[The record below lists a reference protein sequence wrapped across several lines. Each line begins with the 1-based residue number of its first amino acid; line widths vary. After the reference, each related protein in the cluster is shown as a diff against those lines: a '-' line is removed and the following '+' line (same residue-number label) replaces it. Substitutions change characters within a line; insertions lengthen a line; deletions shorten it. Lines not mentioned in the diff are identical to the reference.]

1 MQKKFSFYL
10 KGYFER
16 TDKIFWIIA
25 ISISIYSLLL
35 ISSVSRNSN
44 FGYFKVQLF
53 SIILGYLG
61 AFLITKS
68 DYRFLSKYWYIGA
81 GICIFLI
88 LCTFLF
94 GSSVTG
100 DSGVDAKAWIK
111 LPGGI
116 TFQPSELAKI
126 GFIISFSKHLS
137 ILKENGELKYFG
149 KVALLGVHALIPML
163 LTHLQGD
170 DGAAVIFFCMFLVM
184 SFAAGVQLRYFAG
197 IFVSGGLFIPILW
210 KYVLAEYQ
218 KQRLLSQLN
227 PDADPLGMGFQ
238 QIQGKL
244 SIGSGKIFGQ
254 GLFQGP
260 RVGYGSV
267 PIQQSD
273 FIFSVVGEEL
283 GFIGCLLVIGLIVAL
298 LFRTL
303 QIAYKSSDYL
313 GSYICF
319 GFFGMIVSQA
329 IFNLGMCL
337 SLLPVMGV
345 TLPFFSS
352 GGSSAACL
360 YLGLGLVQSVFMQK
374 NEEAMV
380 ENYEEQ
386 V

>member
-16 TDKIFWIIA
+16 TDRIFWII
-25 ISISIYSLLL
+25 SVTISIYSLLL
-35 ISSVSRNSN
+35 IASVSRNSN

-68 DYRFLSKYWYIGA
+68 DYRFLCKYWHIAA

-126 GFIISFSKHLS
+126 GFIITFSKHLS

-149 KVALLGVHALIPML
+149 KVALLGVHALVPML

-197 IFVSGGLFIPILW
+197 IFVSGCLFIPILW

-254 GLFQGP
+254 GLFHGP
-260 RVGYGSV
+260 RVGYGTV

-273 FIFSVVGEEL
+273 FIFSVAGEEL
-283 GFIGCLLVIGLIVAL
+283 GFIGCLLVIALIVAL

-303 QIAYKSSDYL
+303 KIAYKSSDYL

-374 NEEAMV
+374 HDEAMV
-380 ENYEEQ
+380 ETYENEA
-386 V
+386 

>member
-1 MQKKFSFYL
+1 MQKKISLEL

-16 TDKIFWIIA
+16 TDRIFWM
-25 ISISIYSLLL
+25 ISITISIYSLLL

-44 FGYFKVQLF
+44 FGYFKIQLF

-68 DYRFLSKYWYIGA
+68 DYRFLCKYWYIAA

-184 SFAAGVQLRYFAG
+184 SFAAGIQLRYFAG
-197 IFVSGGLFIPILW
+197 IFVSGCLFIPVLW

-254 GLFQGP
+254 GLFHGP
-260 RVGYGSV
+260 RVGYGTV

-273 FIFSVVGEEL
+273 FIFSVAGEEL
-283 GFIGCLLVIGLIVAL
+283 GFIGCLLVIGLIIAL

-380 ENYEEQ
+380 ETYEDQ
-386 V
+386 A